1 MKKKEYDDDDGR
13 VVADMNIDG
22 MPWTNGRYLNRLTIM
37 PRRLN
42 SRKSE
47 PDIPVEGIDTFGG
60 KKQAI
65 DATPKE
71 TKAILLN
78 AVLAGLL
85 IAGVFAVAFGLFVLF
100 CTKLWFK

>member
-22 MPWTNGRYLNRLTIM
+22 MPWTNGRYLNRLTII

-42 SRKSE
+42 NRKSE
-47 PDIPVEGIDTFGG
+47 PDIPVEGIEVFGG
-60 KKQAI
+60 KKETI
-65 DATPKE
+65 NTTPKE

-85 IAGVFAVAFGLFVLF
+85 IAGVFIVAFGLFVLF
-100 CTKLWFK
+100 CTKFWFK